1 MNFRKSMGMR
11 VSLAATMSLTL
22 LIPSISQSS
31 QAATDY
37 SGKVKMGST
46 VLPTVSTDTKV
57 TPVIGKPSG
66 TTPTT
71 LVSKDIT
78 VGKGKSAVSSS
89 TVTAQYVLMSWKTG
103 KVVES
108 SWGSTSAPTFPLSN
122 VILGW
127 QKGIPGMKV
136 GGRRL
141 LVIPPALAY
150 GATGQGPIGPNETL
164 IFVVDLI
171 GITAP
176 AGPTV
181 LPSVSTDTKVAPV
194 IGKASGAAPTT
205 LISKD
210 ITVGTGKAAVSSS
223 TVTAQYVVA
232 SFKTGTVYQTSW
244 TSQPFT
250 SLLTNLIPGWQQG
263 IPGMKV
269 GGRRLF
275 IIPPALA
282 YGAQGAGNIPPNET
296 LIFVV
301 DLLAVK

>member
-57 TPVIGKPSG
+57 TPVIGKPTG
-66 TTPTT
+66 TPPTT
-71 LVSKDIT
+71 LISKDIT

-108 SWGSTSAPTFPLSN
+108 SWGSSSAPTFPLSN

-141 LVIPPALAY
+141 LVIPPALALS
-150 GATGQGPIGPNETL
+150 L
-164 IFVVDLI
+164 IHI
-171 GITAP
+171 
-176 AGPTV
+176 
-181 LPSVSTDTKVAPV
+181 
-194 IGKASGAAPTT
+194 
-205 LISKD
+205 
-210 ITVGTGKAAVSSS
+210 
-223 TVTAQYVVA
+223 
-232 SFKTGTVYQTSW
+232 
-244 TSQPFT
+244 
-250 SLLTNLIPGWQQG
+250 
-263 IPGMKV
+263 
-269 GGRRLF
+269 
-275 IIPPALA
+275 
-282 YGAQGAGNIPPNET
+282 
-296 LIFVV
+296 
-301 DLLAVK
+301 